1 LRVDEQPVA
10 GPDARRE
17 QILQAALDVIGER
30 GFGETRIADVA
41 DRAEV
46 SPALVIYYFK
56 TKDHLLTEAMRLAED
71 VWYAIGARKMAP
83 IESARQRLEELVAMT
98 CLPESDGGSLETWS
112 VWLDL
117 WAQALRHEAVARVRE
132 EFDEHWRETI
142 RTIVREGQQAGEFR
156 HVDVDDFATMFAA
169 LLDGLAVQIALED
182 TVVDAWRA
190 FEVSMRLAS
199 HLLGFTWSGERRVP
213 ARPAAPEPVTAGGG
227 AGAGGGGGVGT
238 HRAGRRLARRG
249 N

>member
-1 LRVDEQPVA
+1 VGVVDGEPIGGA
-10 GPDARRE
+10 DARRE
-17 QILQAALDVIGER
+17 QILRAALDVIGER
-30 GFGETRIADVA
+30 GYSETRIADVA

-56 TKDHLLTEAMRLAED
+56 SKDNLLTEAMRLAED
-71 VWYAIGARKMAP
+71 VWYEIGARRMAA
-83 IESARQRLEELVAMT
+83 IESARDRLEEIVAMT

-117 WAQALRHEAVARVRE
+117 WAQALRHEAVALVRE

-142 RTIVREGQQAGEFR
+142 RTVVREGVAAGEFR
-156 HVDVDDFATMFAA
+156 HVDVDDFATVFAA
-169 LLDGLAVQIALED
+169 LLDGLAVQIALDD

-199 HLLGFTWSGERRVP
+199 HLLGFTWSGERRVAP
-213 ARPAAPEPVTAGGG
+213 VPLPAALAFPRPP
-227 AGAGGGGGVGT
+227 
-238 HRAGRRLARRG
+238 RRLAKRA